1 MKREL
6 AHMAKITVY
15 GSVWSSDPGIVNHSD
30 YQGSIDVADVK
41 PEQDL
46 TNIVDDKWWREDVGY
61 KFAALRLK
69 ELRPD
74 GVVFTYGQTEIF
86 APFGQTTF
94 IQELG
99 LSYAY
104 GSLSVKVEK

>member
-1 MKREL
+1 
-6 AHMAKITVY
+6 MAKITVY

-30 YQGSIDVADVK
+30 YQGSIDVAEVK
-41 PEQDL
+41 PDKDL
-46 TNIVDDKWWREDVGY
+46 VNIITDKWFREDVAY

-74 GVVFTYGQTEIF
+74 GAVFTYGITEKF
-86 APFGQTTF
+86 APFGKTIF
-94 IQELG
+94 LHEVG

-104 GSLSVKVEK
+104 GSISVRIDQ

>member
-1 MKREL
+1 
-6 AHMAKITVY
+6 MAKITVC
-15 GSVWSSDPGIVNHSD
+15 GSVWSSDPGIVNSSS
-30 YQGSIDVADVK
+30 YEGSIDVADVK
-41 PEQDL
+41 PDMDL

-74 GVVFTYGQTEIF
+74 GAVFSYGKTEVL
-86 APFGQTTF
+86 APYGKMKFLEQV
-94 IQELG
+94 G

-104 GSLSVKVEK
+104 GDLAVFVEK

>member
-1 MKREL
+1 
-6 AHMAKITVY
+6 MAKITVY

-30 YQGSIDVADVK
+30 YQGSIDVAQVT
-41 PEQDL
+41 PEKDL
-46 TNIVDDKWWREDVGY
+46 VNIVTDKWFREDVAY
-61 KFAALRLK
+61 KFAALHLK

-74 GVVFTYGQTEIF
+74 GALFNYGITEKF

-94 IQELG
+94 LHEVG

-104 GSLSVKVEK
+104 GSLSVRIDK